1 MPQNILR
8 NVKSKVANLVK
19 KYEANK
25 EKAKQLKIDI
35 KRAKEAERKAEA
47 DALDKQH
54 MERVKQ
60 GEAMYSKMKTKK

>member
-1 MPQNILR
+1 MLR
-8 NVKSKVANLVK
+8 KVKSKVASLVK
-19 KYEANK
+19 KYEATK

-35 KRAKEAERKAEA
+35 KKAKEAERKAEA

-60 GEAMYSKMKTKK
+60 GEAMYAKMKK